1 MNYEKIINSTISK
14 NKLIKINEKIYL
26 TKEQIEIL
34 KKYQIPYHC
43 NFLNELIFY
52 IEEILQENPD
62 FEDLENLSLSLA
74 EIDYYSNYRK

>member
-43 NFLNELIFY
+43 NSLNELIFY